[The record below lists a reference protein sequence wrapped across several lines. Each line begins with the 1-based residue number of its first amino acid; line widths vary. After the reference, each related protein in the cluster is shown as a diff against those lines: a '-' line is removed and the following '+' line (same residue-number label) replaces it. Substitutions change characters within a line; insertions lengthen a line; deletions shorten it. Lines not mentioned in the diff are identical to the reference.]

1 MSKLFT
7 ELKAGLEEA
16 LDHARGRPITGREK
30 TISIE
35 RSEVRAARLKAGMTQ
50 EQFAVVLGA
59 SLDTLRKWEQGA
71 RAYRTR
77 AYSTNAKSAS
87 SRGPRA
93 PASRLTSRHCAGLIG
108 GKCASPSGARST
120 SVI

>member
-16 LDHARGRPITGREK
+16 LDHARGRPIAGRER

-35 RSEVRAARLKAGMTQ
+35 KSEVRAARLKAGMTQ
-50 EQFAVVLGA
+50 KQFAVVLGA

-71 RAYRTR
+71 RA
-77 AYSTNAKSAS
+77 
-87 SRGPRA
+87 
-93 PASRLTSRHCAGLIG
+93 
-108 GKCASPSGARST
+108 PSGAAARLIRIIAYRPSIVEEALGVLPT
-120 SVI
+120 PAKRAPRRVA

>member
-50 EQFAVVLGA
+50 EQFAIVLGA
-59 SLDTLRKWEQGA
+59 SVDTLRKWEQGA
-71 RAYRTR
+71 RT
-77 AYSTNAKSAS
+77 
-87 SRGPRA
+87 
-93 PASRLTSRHCAGLIG
+93 
-108 GKCASPSGARST
+108 PSGAAARLVRIIAFRPSI
-120 SVI
+120 VEEALGVLPAPAKRAPRRVA